1 MSNVVDL
8 GAYRE
13 AKRSVD
19 REEVLDRLL
28 ELKNQER
35 LDKLNNMIDNYN
47 RSESIEDRIKKFK
60 EAIDKINVM
69 QEEFRKGK

>member
-1 MSNVVDL
+1 MNNVIDL

-19 REEVLDRLL
+19 KEEVLDRLL

-35 LDKLNNMIDNYN
+35 LDRLKNMIDNFN

-60 EAIDKINVM
+60 ESIDRINAM
-69 QEEFRKGK
+69 QEEFRKGE

>member
-1 MSNVVDL
+1 MNNVIDL

-19 REEVLDRLL
+19 KEEVLDRLL

-35 LDKLNNMIDNYN
+35 LDRLKNMIDNFN

-60 EAIDKINVM
+60 ESIDRIKAM
-69 QEEFRKGK
+69 QEEFRKGE